1 MKIGPILFSTSNVQA
16 ILENRKGMT
25 RLVMIPQSPEGA
37 SYIDLCDTMAIT
49 AIDRRGNEYAKDVDG
64 LYATFTYDGLPEF
77 PVFKSRYQPG
87 DILWVRETWTAMR
100 DIETGHVD
108 YFFAATKLD
117 HDTVSTTYLCDDDGF
132 DTGRP
137 FPWKP
142 SIFMPKK
149 ICRLFLRVTDVR
161 VERVQEI
168 SHQDALAEGIPECE
182 GHTEQEDCDCI
193 IVRYGE
199 LWDKLNA
206 KRGHGWDTNPWVWV
220 YTFER
225 AEKPEG
231 WEGM

>member
-1 MKIGPILFSTSNVQA
+1 MREIIVDNFDIIKPALFSTPMVQA
-16 ILENRKGMT
+16 ILADRKSKT
-25 RLVMIPQSPEGA
+25 RRVVKGLALKWLTEDGFSPA
-37 SYIDLCDTMAIT
+37 FVADP
-49 AIDRRGNEYAKDVDG
+49 GNKLSPYAV
-64 LYATFTYDGLPEF
+64 
-77 PVFKSRYQPG
+77 G

-161 VERVQEI
+161 VERVQDI
-168 SHQDALAEGIPECE
+168 SDCDCMAEGIRCGIWDDLRDEF
-182 GHTEQEDCDCI
+182 
-193 IVRYGE
+193 RA
-199 LWDKLNA
+199 LWDSLNA
-206 KRGHGWDTNPWVWV
+206 KRGYGWDTNPWVWV

-225 AEKPEG
+225 ADKPVG
-231 WEGM
+231 WPNTEPAP